1 MKEGLHPKWY
11 PDAKVFVAG
20 EEVMTVGSTI
30 PEIRV
35 EIWSGT
41 HPFYTGQQRLVDT
54 EGQVDRFMRRLQK
67 REELLVQEEKEE
79 EKAKPVNLSVE
90 AMSLGTRA
98 VKALQQAEVAT
109 VGEALAL
116 LERTLPEGRE
126 GKQHLAM
133 LGALYQRQGQHRRA
147 LGSFERLLT
156 FDPRNASA
164 WAGSGISL
172 EALQEPQ
179 RAQQAYQRALSL
191 PGLSPVVRRYAQGR
205 FDALKAK

>member
-1 MKEGLHPKWY
+1 MKEGLHPEWY

-98 VKALQQAEVAT
+98 VKALQGAEVAT
-109 VGEALAL
+109 VGEVLAL
-116 LERTLPEGRE
+116 LEKGEDAL
-126 GKQHLAM
+126 LA
-133 LGALYQRQGQHRRA
+133 
-147 LGSFERLLT
+147 
-156 FDPRNASA
+156 
-164 WAGSGISL
+164 
-172 EALQEPQ
+172 
-179 RAQQAYQRALSL
+179 L
-191 PGLSPVVRRYAQGR
+191 PGIGQKALIDIKR
-205 FDALKAK
+205 FLRAEGLIE

>member
-1 MKEGLHPKWY
+1 MMKEGLHPKWY

-116 LERTLPEGRE
+116 LEQGEDAL
-126 GKQHLAM
+126 LA
-133 LGALYQRQGQHRRA
+133 
-147 LGSFERLLT
+147 
-156 FDPRNASA
+156 
-164 WAGSGISL
+164 
-172 EALQEPQ
+172 
-179 RAQQAYQRALSL
+179 L
-191 PGLSPVVRRYAQGR
+191 PGIGQKALIDIKR
-205 FDALKAK
+205 FLRAEGLIE